1 MKITYREA
9 LRLALHEALEADPR
23 VFLMGEDVGR
33 YGGSYA
39 ISKDFLTEFRQERI
53 RDTPLSELGFVGAG
67 IGAAMNGMRPIVEV
81 MTVNFSLLALDQI
94 VNTAATLRHMSGG
107 QFGVP
112 LVIRMTTGAGRQLG
126 AQHSHSFEGWY
137 AHVPGIKVLAP
148 ATVADARG
156 MLAPALADPDP
167 VIIFEHTQLFGV
179 EDELGD
185 DPASWHCDIRSAAV
199 RREGRDLSLITYG
212 GSLPKVMQ
220 AAEALATEGID
231 VEVIDLRV
239 LRPLDTTAIV
249 DSVSKTHRAIVV
261 DEGWKT
267 CSLSAEIMAC
277 IMENAFYE
285 LDAPVARICS
295 AEVPMPYARHME
307 QAALPQVADVVN
319 VAKQMMGKA

>member
-1 MKITYREA
+1 M
-9 LRLALHEALEADPR
+9 
-23 VFLMGEDVGR
+23 
-33 YGGSYA
+33 
-39 ISKDFLTEFRQERI
+39 
-53 RDTPLSELGFVGAG
+53 
-67 IGAAMNGMRPIVEV
+67 
-81 MTVNFSLLALDQI
+81 
-94 VNTAATLRHMSGG
+94 
-107 QFGVP
+107 
-112 LVIRMTTGAGRQLG
+112 
-126 AQHSHSFEGWY
+126 
-137 AHVPGIKVLAP
+137 
-148 ATVADARG
+148 VA
-156 MLAPALADPDP
+156 
-167 VIIFEHTQLFGV
+167 V
-179 EDELGD
+179 
-185 DPASWHCDIRSAAV
+185 C
-199 RREGRDLSLITYG
+199 
-212 GSLPKVMQ
+212 PKVMQ

-249 DSVSKTHRAIVV
+249 DSVSKTHCAIVV